1 MITEKL
7 SRQLSRALVMALPL
21 SLVITLGTGTQT
33 ASAAPLLEAENATVF
48 HGTVDSDH
56 AGFSGT
62 GFVNYANEVGSYVE
76 WTVESAQAGET
87 PLTFRFANGTG
98 TGRPLAISVN
108 GTDAATGTFG
118 PTGAWTNWQT
128 ESVNATSTPHRLVEG
143 PGRLDDAAVHAGDAR
158 RLGLHARPV
167 PVRPVPG
174 LPAHR

>member
-1 MITEKL
+1 MLVITEKL
-7 SRQLSRALVMALPL
+7 RRQLSRALVMALPL

-33 ASAAPLLEAENATVF
+33 ASAAPLLEAENATVL

-108 GTDAATGTFG
+108 GTGAAST
-118 PTGAWTNWQT
+118 
-128 ESVNATSTPHRLVEG
+128 TPHRLVEG
-143 PGRLDDAAVHAGDAR
+143 AGRLDDAAVHAGDAR